1 MTYNEAEIKRRIN
14 GRRQSFLTKMIAWL
28 LLDSAAVITA
38 AIIRDV
44 TVVFIAVV
52 IVIASA
58 FYMSKTIRRYRPLIL
73 FRGEVKGINIKEHE
87 FVVTNKRPTFSA
99 RIVMPKRNTSS
110 FTGGK
115 TRTKP
120 PTSAIVYLRL
130 GDGNVTYIEHLTN
143 AQTDIYEIGD
153 TLYKYSG
160 ARYPIILG
168 KEVKAMP
175 CPLCGTANKCTED
188 RCITCGLKIEN

>member
-130 GDGNVTYIEHLTN
+130 DDGNVTYIEHLTN

-160 ARYPIILG
+160 ARYPIILD

-175 CPLCGTANKCTED
+175 CPLCGTANKCTEPK
-188 RCITCGLKIEN
+188 CITCGLKIEN